1 VEVVVDEIL
10 MEKQS
15 SDRILGSGVEVVVD
29 EILMEKQSSDRILGS
44 GVEVVAR
51 GRCGRRG

>member
-1 VEVVVDEIL
+1 VVQILMEKQSSYRILGKGLEVVVDEIL

-15 SDRILGSGVEVVVD
+15 SY
-29 EILMEKQSSDRILGS
+29 RILGS

>member
-10 MEKQS
+10 LENQS
-15 SDRILGSGVEVVVD
+15 SYRILGSGVEVVVD

>member
-29 EILMEKQSSDRILGS
+29 KILMEKQSSDRILGS